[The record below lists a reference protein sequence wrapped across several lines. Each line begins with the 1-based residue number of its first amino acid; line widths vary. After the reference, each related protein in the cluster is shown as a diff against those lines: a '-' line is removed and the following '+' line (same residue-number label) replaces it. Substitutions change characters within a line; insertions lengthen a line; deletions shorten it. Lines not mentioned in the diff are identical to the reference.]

1 MCETEEAFDLPEWR
15 ALAASDPHRTIFSLP
30 EWSRSWWDEFGEG
43 KKLFVLTFLDPEPI
57 GLIPLVLDQV
67 DRAVRV
73 RFLGGDDLTDYL
85 GPLSAS
91 DEHHPAIA
99 DLLVRFLLE
108 EVGGWSYFL
117 AKCLPVPF
125 GFAEWL
131 VEAADR
137 LGMGFTLEQD
147 ELTAI
152 LPLPSSVDEY
162 FEQLPRKDRHELRRK
177 LRKFERE
184 GGESQIVTA
193 TPETLG
199 DDLDYFFQ
207 MHRGS
212 EGMKGKFMRP
222 ERATFFTRL
231 AKAFMPAGMLSL
243 DFLEVGGKRIAATF
257 SFAFERTV
265 YLYNSAYE
273 QEARSLSPG
282 LVLVEKLIERAVM
295 EGFTHF
301 DMLRGRE
308 RYKYE
313 LGAQPLP
320 LHSVKL
326 ITPVGWDPREAGP
339 GG

>member
-1 MCETEEAFDLPEWR
+1 MELKVCETDEAFDLPEWR

-30 EWSRSWWDEFGEG
+30 EWSRSWWEEFGEG
-43 KKLFVLTFLDPEPI
+43 KRLFVLTFLDPDPI
-57 GLIPLVLDQV
+57 GLVPLVLDHV

-99 DLLVRFLLE
+99 DLLVRFLLD

-117 AKCLPVPF
+117 ARCLPVPF

-152 LPLPSSVDEY
+152 LPLPASVDEY
-162 FEQLPRKDRHELRRK
+162 FQRLPRRDRHELRRK
-177 LRKFERE
+177 MRKFERE
-184 GGESQIVTA
+184 AGTAKLVTA
-193 TPETLG
+193 TSETL
-199 DDLDYFFQ
+199 DSDLEYFFQ

-212 EGMKGKFMRP
+212 EGRKGRFMRD
-222 ERATFFTRL
+222 ERATFFSRV
-231 AKAFMPAGMLSL
+231 ARAFMPAGMFSL
-243 DFLEVGGKRIAATF
+243 VFLEVGGKRIAATF
-257 SFAFERTV
+257 SFSFEKTF
-265 YLYNSAYE
+265 YLYNSAYD

-282 LVLVEKLIERAVM
+282 LVLVEKLIEQAID

-320 LHSVKL
+320 LHTVKL
-326 ITPVGWDPREAGP
+326 IPPFSGT
-339 GG
+339 